1 MFNTH
6 IFLKNSSLTGN
17 RWGIFCQM
25 TIRLCTFANGI
36 ASLLAKSKTRPLTT
50 PLFCAWTAGPIP
62 RQNKN
67 NTIQYLISKISYYL

>member
-25 TIRLCTFANGI
+25 TIRLCTFADPSGEEFIN
-36 ASLLAKSKTRPLTT
+36 
-50 PLFCAWTAGPIP
+50 
-62 RQNKN
+62 
-67 NTIQYLISKISYYL
+67 SKILDRIIFILSGYRTSRPGTK